1 MVLNILNS
9 YVKIKD
15 GDVLDCQFTEITI
28 FIPLWFLTFLQITDV
43 FKSGRVKSHD
53 MLVDWWDSSLS
64 FIICK
69 GQTSGYFEAD
79 TFIRVRGDQKPGRW
93 SFLTWNLTRLWAHRC
108 HNVQFSTYY
117 LQKWTIPIFVKPIWL
132 EVLLNSVFL
141 EVGE

>member
-53 MLVDWWDSSLS
+53 MLVD
-64 FIICK
+64 
-69 GQTSGYFEAD
+69 
-79 TFIRVRGDQKPGRW
+79 
-93 SFLTWNLTRLWAHRC
+93 
-108 HNVQFSTYY
+108 
-117 LQKWTIPIFVKPIWL
+117 
-132 EVLLNSVFL
+132 
-141 EVGE
+141 